1 MPAAAMLVVL
11 LSLCRPPPCSPCCSR
26 CPRYCY
32 ARRDAVT
39 RLIGML
45 LDVRNSPPPPCSLF
59 ICRLRR
65 HYVCRSYAR
74 RAAVAAP
81 GAAMLAVK
89 FSGELRCLA
98 DLEFQRLT
106 TSMLPFPAQR

>member
-32 ARRDAVT
+32 ARRDAVS
-39 RLIGML
+39 RLMGML
-45 LDVRNSPPPPCSLF
+45 LDVRNSPPTPCSLF

-65 HYVCRSYAR
+65 HYACRSYAR
-74 RAAVAAP
+74 RAAVAASC
-81 GAAMLAVK
+81 AAMLAVK

-98 DLEFQRLT
+98 DL
-106 TSMLPFPAQR
+106 

>member
-1 MPAAAMLVVL
+1 
-11 LSLCRPPPCSPCCSR
+11 
-26 CPRYCY
+26 
-32 ARRDAVT
+32 
-39 RLIGML
+39 ML
-45 LDVRNSPPPPCSLF
+45 LDVRNSPPTPCSLF

-65 HYVCRSYAR
+65 HYACRSYAR

-81 GAAMLAVK
+81 GAAMLTVK

-106 TSMLPFPAQR
+106 M